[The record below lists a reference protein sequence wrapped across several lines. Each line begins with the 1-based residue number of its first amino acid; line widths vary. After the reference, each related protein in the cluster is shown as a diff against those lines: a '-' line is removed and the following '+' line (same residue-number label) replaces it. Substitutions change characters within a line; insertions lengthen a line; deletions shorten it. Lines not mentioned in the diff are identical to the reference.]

1 MKIVN
6 ADTIQ
11 TGEKDFID
19 AINAELDWMAIEKM
33 ILEKHKLQLQDE
45 VCYKQGDIVVHDN
58 QIAYRLDFDITVS
71 LSLTFNRE
79 GDCLNI
85 ETPDEQE
92 IMETP
97 DEQEIMETPDEQEI
111 MKTPDEQEIM
121 ETPDGQEIMET
132 PDGQEIMETPDGREI
147 MEAETHHT
155 VTEQKNWSKTAPEL
169 AEMINHIN
177 QDSI

>member
-11 TGEKDFID
+11 AGEKDFID

-71 LSLTFNRE
+71 LSLIFNRE

-85 ETPDEQE
+85 
-92 IMETP
+92 
-97 DEQEIMETPDEQEI
+97 
-111 MKTPDEQEIM
+111 
-121 ETPDGQEIMET
+121 ET

-147 MEAETHHT
+147 METPDGREIIETPDGREIMEAENHHT
-155 VTEQKNWSKTAPEL
+155 VTEQKNWSKTAPDL

-177 QDSI
+177 QDSR